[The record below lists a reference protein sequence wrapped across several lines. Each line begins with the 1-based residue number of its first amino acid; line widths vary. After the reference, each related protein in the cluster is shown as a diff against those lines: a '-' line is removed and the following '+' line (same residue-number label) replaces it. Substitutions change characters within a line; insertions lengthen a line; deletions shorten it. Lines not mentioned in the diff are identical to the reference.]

1 MAGTGTGTP
10 SAQAADFNARVDI
23 KLGGIPDAEYP
34 SASRDEQIKA
44 ALERYSKDRP
54 KEYVVDLTGDGGNY
68 YEIATTTFSEWVG
81 GFSRVFSVEYPAAVV
96 ANDEAPTYL
105 EDGDW
110 RDDYYAGDKR
120 YLYLPNNTPAAT
132 EKIRITYIVPY
143 LLSGTPGTTDTPAQD
158 FDAICSLA
166 AGLCCEALAAK
177 YGQSMDPTL
186 AADVVNYA
194 EKTDFY
200 ARRAKELIALYEEH
214 MGIEEGTAPAS
225 VVSDWD
231 VEETY
236 LFHGRR
242 TR

>member
-1 MAGTGTGTP
+1 MTTALTV
-10 SAQAADFNARVDI
+10 FNARVDI
-23 KLGGIPDAEYP
+23 KLEGIGDIEYP
-34 SASRDEQIKA
+34 SNSRDEQLKA
-44 ALERYSKDRP
+44 ALERYSKDQP
-54 KEYVVDLTGDGGNY
+54 KEVVLDVTGDGGNY
-68 YEIATTTFSEWVG
+68 YEINTTGFTSWME
-81 GFSRVFSVEYPAAVV
+81 GFSRILRVEYPAAVI
-96 ANDEAPTYL
+96 ASDEAPTYL
-105 EDGDW
+105 EEEDW
-110 RDDYYAGDKR
+110 LDDYRDATKR
-120 YLYLPNNTPAAT
+120 YLYLPNDTPSAT
-132 EKIRITYIVPY
+132 EKMRITYIAPY
-143 LLSGTPGTTDTPAQD
+143 LFAGATPATDTPEQD

-225 VVSDWD
+225 AISDWD
-231 VEETY
+231 VEESY
-236 LFHGRR
+236 LFHGRK